1 MVITVKV
8 RSIFYLK
15 EIFGSKEINI
25 SLREDST
32 LSELIQLLIERYGK
46 KLEEV
51 IKNPDGSFNL
61 LLTIFVNGRQVDLI
75 HGVETKLSDGDTVS
89 FIPIPPRAGG

>member
-1 MVITVKV
+1 VITVKI

-15 EIFGSKEINI
+15 EILGSKEIEI
-25 SLREDST
+25 TLREDST
-32 LSELIQLLIERYGK
+32 VSDVIQFLIEKYGK
-46 KLEEV
+46 KIEEV

-61 LLTIFVNGRQVDLI
+61 LLTIFVNGRQIDLI
-75 HGVETKLSDGDTVS
+75 KGLETKLKNGDIVS

>member
-1 MVITVKV
+1 MITVKI

-15 EIFGSKEINI
+15 EILGSKEIEI
-25 SLREDST
+25 TLREDST
-32 LSELIQLLIERYGK
+32 VSDVIQFLIEKYGK
-46 KLEEV
+46 KIEEV

-61 LLTIFVNGRQVDLI
+61 LLTIFVNGRQIDLI
-75 HGVETKLSDGDTVS
+75 KGLETKLKNGDIVS